1 MMPTIGGSVRWSV
14 DRSVLPA
21 IAASALAVLVLIAGP
36 VALGQRPTHR
46 FLLWNLA
53 LAWVPFVAALALE
66 SLAERGRGSRRPTV
80 ATVTVALVWLLFL
93 PNAPYLVS
101 DITHLNN
108 GSPTPWLDLAR
119 LVSFAWAGCLLAVLS
134 LRAVHR
140 VVRPWAGAGAAWSVI
155 VLATIGSGFGVVL
168 GRFSRLNSWQA
179 VTAPRTVV
187 SEVVRL
193 GNSGRSIA
201 IALFFGLLLL
211 TIYAAVG
218 APPSGRPRVSRTG
231 AAPTGPRSPPMR

>member
-1 MMPTIGGSVRWSV
+1 MATIGASLCWSI

-21 IAASALAVLVLIAGP
+21 VAASGLAVLVLIAGP
-36 VALGQRPTHR
+36 VALGQRPSHR

-53 LAWVPFVAALALE
+53 LAWVPFLCALALE
-66 SLAERGRGSRRPTV
+66 TLADHERRGRRPVPTMFAIGV
-80 ATVTVALVWLLFL
+80 VWLLFL

-101 DITHLNN
+101 DITHLNS
-108 GSPTPWLDLAR
+108 GSATPWLDLAR

-140 VVRPWAGAGAAWSVI
+140 VVQRGAGAVVAWMVVVS
-155 VLATIGSGFGVVL
+155 ATIGSGFGVVL

-179 VTAPRTVV
+179 FTAPRTVV
-187 SEVVRL
+187 NEVVQVT
-193 GNSGRSIA
+193 NSGRTVA

-218 APPSGRPRVSRTG
+218 APPPD
-231 AAPTGPRSPPMR
+231 RSEAKPAQSDGG